1 MATLIFHNLTR
12 WMVLVFGIWAV
23 VNAITGLTSKRT
35 FSKTDKLSGLLFMVF
50 CDIQLLLGLILIFTS
65 EKNWIGHLKMGMKTL
80 MNNKEA
86 RFFVVEHGFIMI
98 LAWIL
103 VHIGYSAVK
112 KAPSEKK
119 HKKML
124 VFFGIALL
132 LILISI
138 PFAFRT
144 KEFVRPLLPWL
155 N

>member
-1 MATLIFHNLTR
+1 MTSLILHNLTR
-12 WMVLVFGIWAV
+12 WLVLVFGVWALI
-23 VNAITGLTSKRT
+23 NAITGLTSKRT
-35 FSKTDKLSGLLFMVF
+35 FSKTDKLSSLLFMVF
-50 CDIQLLLGLILIFTS
+50 CDIQLLLGLILLFTNDWLS
-65 EKNWIGHLKMGMKTL
+65 KIQNDMGALMKNATD
-80 MNNKEA
+80 

-103 VHIGYSAVK
+103 VHVGYTAVK

-124 VFFGIALL
+124 VFFGIALF

-138 PFAFRT
+138 PFAYRGN
-144 KEFVRPLLPWL
+144 EIARPLFRWY